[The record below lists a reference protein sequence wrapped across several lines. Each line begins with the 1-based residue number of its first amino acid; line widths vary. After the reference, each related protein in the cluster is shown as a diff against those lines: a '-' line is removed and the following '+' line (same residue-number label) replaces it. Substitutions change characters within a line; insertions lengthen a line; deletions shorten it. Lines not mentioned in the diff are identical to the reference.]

1 LNFLGKIAVVALS
14 ICFFSASAMAQGKI
28 AILNLEE
35 AIFQTEAAKA
45 QIEALRQTADFM
57 KNRKEAEELRKQY
70 EDIAAEFQKNRDV
83 MSAEQQ
89 QEQARKVQDIQ
100 TDLEFIAKKLQ
111 ASEREVAQK
120 IMREMVP
127 KANTVVAEL
136 IKVEGIG
143 LLLNAQAA
151 LHADAGYSI
160 DAKVTEKLNQLAQ

>member
-1 LNFLGKIAVVALS
+1 
-14 ICFFSASAMAQGKI
+14 MAQGKI